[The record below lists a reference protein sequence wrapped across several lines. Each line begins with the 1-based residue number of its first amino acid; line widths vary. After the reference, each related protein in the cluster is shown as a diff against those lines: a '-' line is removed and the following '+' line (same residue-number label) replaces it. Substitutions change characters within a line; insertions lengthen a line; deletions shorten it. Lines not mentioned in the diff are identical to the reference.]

1 MTSVLFV
8 FLFVMLAFN
17 IPVFI
22 ALTASSALVLSGFT
36 SIRTDIVLQRMF
48 AGIDKFSLMAV
59 PFFIFAANVMNRGG

>member
-1 MTSVLFV
+1 MTSVLFA

-22 ALTASSALVLSGFT
+22 ALTVSSALVLNGFT

-48 AGIDKFSLMAV
+48 AGIDKFSLMAKIGRAHV
-59 PFFIFAANVMNRGG
+59 